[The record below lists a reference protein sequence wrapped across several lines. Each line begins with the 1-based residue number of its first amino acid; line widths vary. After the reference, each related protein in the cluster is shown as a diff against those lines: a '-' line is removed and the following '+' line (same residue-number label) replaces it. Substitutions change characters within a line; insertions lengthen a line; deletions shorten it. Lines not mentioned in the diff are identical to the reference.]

1 MAFITAETRSSIV
14 ELAMGMLNQAP
25 STAMLETLIAKSVEG
40 ASTQDLADYI
50 ATTAAFTAEYPATQ
64 TAREFATEMF
74 GKLITGGTLD
84 ADVNTAV
91 IDLLEGLL
99 TGGTTKAQG
108 FVAVIDFLANPANAA
123 HADLGDI
130 AQSFQNRADAAEYFS
145 VTKELGGST
154 TAELAAAIASVTSDA
169 ATLTAANTAADATAT
184 AEAAVAGQTFTL
196 TTGLNSFTGGAGDD
210 TFNSIATGL
219 SAGDTLD
226 GGDGTDTLAIT
237 DNVGGMNISVP
248 SVTVTNIENA
258 TISTTGSV
266 GVAAVSSVTGVEAV
280 PQIRTITPT
289 IVDAAGISSLSV
301 GYGTGTW
308 TSAALD
314 GTVTAAEV
322 NALVVTAL
330 NTLAGETVAAAV
342 EGVVVVTAP
351 TAGTALPTI
360 TVADGD
366 ADGEVTFVQAD
377 ARANVAAV
385 TAVTGS
391 AAAAYDLSS
400 IASLTDIDVSAAGS
414 INLKASATANV
425 DATSSAG
432 AVTVTGGLTQ
442 DVVAKGGFTV
452 SGGAGAVSVTDS
464 AQGAVAS
471 SVLSG
476 TTVDITSTSKNAGG
490 TTGTISVGSATKPP
504 TGDVTITSSIVE
516 AKGTTDTAGGA
527 ITVIGGGDTVI
538 TQSASKAVQTTALAN
553 GTITNAPVTV
563 IGSATTTSVT
573 VDSSAAVAAVT
584 TVLAVAAEAE
594 TTTATFEAM
603 TAGET
608 MIVNGLTFTSTG
620 ATTAAQA
627 AAAFANLTAGA
638 TNGSS
643 TKGTYTGA
651 FSTEGWTSG
660 AVGGTAAAP
669 TVTFTGSAAAARTD
683 LADTGTNTIAFTV
696 TNQGVTAVKA
706 AGNTGVVANTVS
718 VTDAVAAAG
727 LTAAGII
734 TDVTAHNYTTLDVT
748 SNALTNLNVLGGSG
762 NITIGNAL
770 TGNTATTLN
779 LSVDG
784 VSGGTLDDADVYTTL
799 NVATKYTGTSTTATG
814 STLANVTST
823 SVDDLNVSGDKVLT
837 LTSTA
842 GMSGLI
848 NVAVTGTAGL
858 TGTFAATTMKTID
871 TSGTTG
877 KATITFDATDATYTG
892 GAGVDAVTTSAIAP
906 TKAISLGAG
915 DDSLTLAS
923 GTTAVTGAITGGEG
937 TDTLAMVAADIV
949 TADNDLGF
957 AALVTGFESLAV
969 LGSTGAQAI
978 NLTNMGITD
987 NIVVSTSAADG
998 DLTLSNLVN
1007 GGTVTVTGALTGVTV
1022 SNALFALAAATT
1034 DSVNLVMAAAAGFD
1048 GGTFTAANVET
1059 INLNATDTSVT
1070 AGITAMTVDVTAS
1083 SATAL
1088 NISGNAGVNLTLT
1101 GSTKIATLDA
1111 SASTG
1116 AVTATSVSTAAITM
1130 TGGSAA
1136 DSLTANGTTA
1146 STLIGGAGADTL
1158 TTNLGLTTLTGGDGN
1173 DLFVIGG
1180 ASANGGIYTTIS
1192 DATAGDRI
1200 QLFDVAGGTEVWN
1213 STAVA
1218 LASTASFSDYL
1229 NAASAGDGSANAQIS
1244 WFAFGGN
1251 TYIVEDASAGA
1262 SFVAGT
1268 DAVVALTGVVDLS
1281 AASLNGAAAPI
1292 LMIG

>member
-84 ADVNTAV
+84 ADINTAV

-145 VTKELGGST
+145 ITKELGGST

-210 TFNSIATGL
+210 TFNGIATGL

-226 GGDGTDTLAIT
+226 GGDGSDTLAIT

-289 IVDAAGISSLSV
+289 IVDAAGTSSLTV

-314 GTVTAAEV
+314 GDPTAAEV

-391 AAAAYDLSS
+391 AAAPYDLSS

-452 SGGAGAVSVTDS
+452 SGGKGAISVTDS

-471 SVLSG
+471 SVKNG
-476 TTVDITSTSKNAGG
+476 TSVVINSTSKAAGA
-490 TTGTISVGSATKPP
+490 TTGTITVGTATTDAP
-504 TGDVTITSSIVE
+504 TGGVTITSSIVE
-516 AKGTTDTAGGA
+516 AKGATDTAGGA
-527 ITVIGGGDTVI
+527 ITAWGSGDISI
-538 TQSASKAVQTTALAN
+538 TQSATKAVQTTAAVN
-553 GTITNAPVTV
+553 GAITNAPVTV
-563 IGSATTTSVT
+563 VGIATSSVV
-573 VDSSAAVAAVT
+573 VDSAAAVAAVP

-594 TTTATFEAM
+594 TTTATFGAL
-603 TAGET
+603 TTGET
-608 MIVNGLTFTSTG
+608 IIVNGLTFTAG
-620 ATTAAQA
+620 AAGATAAQA
-627 AAAFANLTAGA
+627 AAAFSNLTAGA
-638 TNGSS
+638 TNGPS

-651 FSTEGWTSG
+651 FSTEGWTSS

-669 TVTFTGSAAAARTD
+669 TVTFTGSTAAARVD
-683 LADTGTNTIAFTV
+683 LADTGVAVAGISGFTV

-706 AGNTGVVANTVS
+706 TGNTGVFANSVS
-718 VTDAVAAAG
+718 VTDATSTTGKAG
-727 LTAAGII
+727 YVS
-734 TDVTAHNYTTLDVT
+734 DVTAHNYTTLAVT

-762 NITIGNAL
+762 NITIANAL

-784 VSGGTLDDADVYTTL
+784 VSGGILDDADVYTTL

-892 GAGVDAVTTSAIAP
+892 GAGVDAVTTSAVAP

-915 DDSLTLAS
+915 NDSLTLAS

-937 TDTLAMVAADIV
+937 TDTLSMVAADIV
-949 TADNDLGF
+949 TADNDLAF
-957 AALVTGFESLAV
+957 AALVTGFEALTV
-969 LGSTGAQAI
+969 TGGTGAQAI
-978 NLTNMGITD
+978 NLTNMGITS
-987 NIVVSTSAADG
+987 NITVATGDG
-998 DLTLSNLVN
+998 TLTVNNIAN
-1007 GGTVTVTGALTGVTV
+1007 GGTLTLTGDRAGDGVTLV
-1022 SNALFALAAATT
+1022 NALFGAAAATT
-1034 DSVNLVMAAAAGFD
+1034 DVINVAMGAIAGFD
-1048 GGTFTAANVET
+1048 GGTVTAANVET
-1059 INLNATDTSVT
+1059 INLT
-1070 AGITAMTVDVTAS
+1070 ALDLYTTAS
-1083 SATAL
+1083 AHTLALVADKATAV

-1158 TTNLGLTTLTGGDGN
+1158 TTNTGLTTLTGGAGN

-1200 QLFDVAGGTEVWN
+1200 QLFGTGTEVWN
-1213 STAVA
+1213 STAIA

-1229 NAASAGDGSANAQIS
+1229 NAASASTTGGANSELS

-1251 TYIVEDASAGA
+1251 TYIVVDDSNNAT
-1262 SFVAGT
+1262 FTAGT
-1268 DAVVALTGVVDLS
+1268 DGVVALTGVVDLS

>member
-84 ADVNTAV
+84 ADINTAV

-145 VTKELGGST
+145 ITKELGGST

-196 TTGLNSFTGGAGDD
+196 TTGLNSFTGAAGDD
-210 TFNSIATGL
+210 TFNGIATGL

-452 SGGAGAVSVTDS
+452 SGGKGAISVTDS

-471 SVLSG
+471 SVKNG
-476 TTVDITSTSKNAGG
+476 TSVVINSTSKATGA
-490 TTGTISVGSATKPP
+490 TTGTITVGTATTDAP
-504 TGDVTITSSIVE
+504 TGGVTITSAIVE
-516 AKGTTDTAGGA
+516 AKGATDTAGGA
-527 ITVIGGGDTVI
+527 ITAWGSGDISI
-538 TQSASKAVQTTALAN
+538 TQSATKAVQTTDAAVN

-563 IGSATTTSVT
+563 VGVASSSVV

-584 TVLAVAAEAE
+584 TVKAVAAEAE
-594 TTTATFEAM
+594 TTTATFGAL
-603 TAGET
+603 TVGET
-608 MIVNGLTFTSTG
+608 IIVNGLTFTAG
-620 ATTAAQA
+620 AAGATAAQA
-627 AAAFANLTAGA
+627 AAAFSNLTAGA
-638 TNGSS
+638 TNGPS

-651 FSTEGWTSG
+651 FSTEGWTSS

-669 TVTFTGSAAAARTD
+669 TVTFTGSTAAARTD
-683 LADTGTNTIAFTV
+683 LADTGVAVAGISGFTV

-706 AGNTGVVANTVS
+706 VGNTGVVANTVS
-718 VTDAVAAAG
+718 VTDASSAAG
-727 LTAAGII
+727 LAGVI
-734 TDVTAHNYTTLDVT
+734 TDVTAHNYTTLGVT

-762 NITIGNAL
+762 NITIANTL

-814 STLANVTST
+814 STLADVTST

-842 GMSGLI
+842 GMTGLI

-858 TGTFAATTMKTID
+858 TATFVEGTMKTID

-892 GAGVDAVTTSAIAP
+892 GAGVDAVTTSATAP

-937 TDTLAMVAADIV
+937 TDTLSMVAADIV
-949 TADNDLGF
+949 TADNDLAF
-957 AALVTGFESLAV
+957 AALVTGFEALTV
-969 LGSTGAQAI
+969 TGGTGAQAI
-978 NLTNMGITD
+978 NLTNMGITS
-987 NIVVSTSAADG
+987 NITVATGDG
-998 DLTLSNLVN
+998 TLTVNNIAN
-1007 GGTVTVTGALTGVTV
+1007 GGTLTLTGDRAGDGVTLV
-1022 SNALFALAAATT
+1022 NALFGAAAATT
-1034 DSVNLVMAAAAGFD
+1034 DVINVAMGAIAGFD
-1048 GGTFTAANVET
+1048 GGTVTAANVET
-1059 INLNATDTSVT
+1059 INLT
-1070 AGITAMTVDVTAS
+1070 ALDLYTTAS
-1083 SATAL
+1083 AHTLALVADKATAV
-1088 NISGNAGVNLTLT
+1088 NITGNAGVNLTLT

-1116 AVTATSVSTAAITM
+1116 AVSVESVSTAAITM

-1158 TTNLGLTTLTGGDGN
+1158 TTNTGLTTLTGGDGN
-1173 DLFVIGG
+1173 DLFVIGA

-1200 QLFDVAGGTEVWN
+1200 QLIDKGTEVWN
-1213 STAVA
+1213 TTAVA

-1229 NAASAGDGSANAQIS
+1229 NAASAGDGSTNAQIS

-1251 TYIVEDASAGA
+1251 TYIVEDSSVGTA
-1262 SFVAGT
+1262 FVAGT